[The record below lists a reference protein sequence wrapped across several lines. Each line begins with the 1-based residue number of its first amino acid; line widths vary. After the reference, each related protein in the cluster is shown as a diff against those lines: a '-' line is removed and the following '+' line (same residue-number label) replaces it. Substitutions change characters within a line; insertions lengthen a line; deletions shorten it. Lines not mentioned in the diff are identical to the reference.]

1 MNQNSELYSAAV
13 KTCAAAPCARH
24 IAQVASVRRSEEERK
39 RGDGLASRH
48 NCRRSIEVVRNGVR
62 ARSAEATASI
72 FSTFQ
77 IQRGNLGSVLRRII
91 AWQSHNLPERGDK
104 GTGE

>member
-1 MNQNSELYSAAV
+1 MHGTLHKWLQFSGP
-13 KTCAAAPCARH
+13 KR
-24 IAQVASVRRSEEERK
+24 

-62 ARSAEATASI
+62 AQRSDGVDFFH
-72 FSTFQ
+72 FSNPTGKP
-77 IQRGNLGSVLRRII
+77 RTVLRRII
-91 AWQSHNLPERGDK
+91 AWQSHNLPERGYK

>member
-24 IAQVASVRRSEEERK
+24 IAQVASVRRSEEENR
-39 RGDGLASRH
+39 DGLASRH

-62 ARSAEATASI
+62 AQRSSDGVDFFH
-72 FSTFQ
+72 FSNPTGKP
-77 IQRGNLGSVLRRII
+77 RTVLRRII

>member
-62 ARSAEATASI
+62 AQRF